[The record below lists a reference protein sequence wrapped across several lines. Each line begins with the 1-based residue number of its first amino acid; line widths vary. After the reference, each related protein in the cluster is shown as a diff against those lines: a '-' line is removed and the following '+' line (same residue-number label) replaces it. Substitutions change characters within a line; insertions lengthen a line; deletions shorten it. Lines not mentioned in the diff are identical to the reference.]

1 MKLKVIFH
9 REEDGRYS
17 ASASALKG
25 CYSWGLSL
33 EEARANI
40 REAAEAWLEEMADR
54 TPDGFDAADPCEELA
69 V

>member
-9 REEDGRYS
+9 REPDGRYS
-17 ASASALKG
+17 ASAPALHG
-25 CYSWGLSL
+25 CYSWGTTL

-40 REAAEAWLEEMADR
+40 REAAEAWLEEMAAR
-54 TPDGFDAADPCEELA
+54 TPDGFEDADQTEEMA